1 MNLATL
7 HRSISCDAIS
17 ATVDAPLESL
27 VHRLNVAL
35 GTTAIPGRPLPG
47 MAYEHAAQL
56 VNPDT
61 LKPRALVM
69 SGSHHAKPHVY
80 AIGVEAYDSPAVYEA
95 IRHHYTDR
103 WTPAR
108 LDLALDLW
116 HPEAFDLVVP
126 QFIAYATR
134 RDITLGHMGDWTRN
148 KARTL
153 YVGAKASR
161 QLVRVYEF
169 KQHHGYGADCRIE
182 LQLRPKSSNK
192 AFVASRTAVE
202 LLYSADIINTV
213 LSTLG
218 LDIPQAHPMSPG
230 ARPPADLER
239 KLNWLAA
246 QALPSMLQVLASVGG
261 DPVGLLTAIMDR
273 KAELDRQRDMCRN
286 NSDRGERQ
294 LTPAPV
300 FQPTDSEV
308 SAWPI
313 LSTEAN
319 PHPTTFTS

>member
-7 HRSISCDAIS
+7 RRTIACDAIS

-27 VHRLNVAL
+27 VHRLNAAL
-35 GTTAIPGRPLPG
+35 GTTAVPGRPLPG

-56 VNPDT
+56 VNPNT
-61 LKPRALVM
+61 LQPRALVM

-80 AIGVEAYDSPAVYEA
+80 AIGTEKFDSPAVYDA

-134 RDITLGHMGDWTRN
+134 RDVTLGHMGDWTRN

-153 YVGAKASR
+153 YVGAKSSR
-161 QLVRVYEF
+161 TLIRVYEY
-169 KQHHGYGADCRIE
+169 KQHHGHGADCRIE
-182 LQLRPKSSNK
+182 LQLRPKSTLK
-192 AFVASRTAVE
+192 QYVATCTPE
-202 LLYSADIINTV
+202 QLLFASDAINTV
-213 LSTLG
+213 LTTLG
-218 LDIPQAHPMSPG
+218 LDIPEAQPMSPG
-230 ARPPADLER
+230 TRPPADLER

-286 NSDRGERQ
+286 H
-294 LTPAPV
+294 APGS
-300 FQPTDSEV
+300 TDPETTT
-308 SAWPI
+308 
-313 LSTEAN
+313 LQSTV
-319 PHPTTFTS
+319 

>member
-1 MNLATL
+1 MNLATM

-27 VHRLNVAL
+27 VHRLNAHL

-47 MAYEHAAQL
+47 MAFEHAAQL

-61 LKPRALVM
+61 LAPRALVM
-69 SGSHHAKPHVY
+69 SGSHHSKPHVY
-80 AIGVEAYDSPAVYEA
+80 AIGTEKYDSPAVYEA
-95 IRHHYTDR
+95 ITHHYTDR

-108 LDLALDLW
+108 LDLALDFW

-153 YVGAKASR
+153 YVGAKSSR
-161 QLVRVYEF
+161 QLIRVYEY
-169 KQHHGYGADCRIE
+169 KQHHGHGADCRIE
-182 LQLRPKSSNK
+182 LQLRPKSTNK
-192 AFVASRTAVE
+192 AFVASRTPVE
-202 LLYSADIINTV
+202 LLYSADAINCV
-213 LSTLG
+213 VSTLG

-230 ARPPADLER
+230 TRPPADLDR

-261 DPVGLLTAIMDR
+261 DPVGLLTAIMER
-273 KAELDRQRDMCRN
+273 KAEIDRQREMCRGSARGVDAPLTRTFSN
-286 NSDRGERQ
+286 DRS
-294 LTPAPV
+294 A
-300 FQPTDSEV
+300 SEV
-308 SAWPI
+308 LTWQS
-313 LSTEAN
+313 LSTTET
-319 PHPTTFTS
+319 PPQ